1 MAKEETCKCEGPLC
15 DGGLKLTLFFLLIV
29 LVGAVVVGMVAP
41 KPMEVS
47 VSVPENQERDLI
59 YASGTA
65 MREVSPDLL
74 RIVLGVETQ
83 EDTAALSQ
91 SNNAAKINAIRA
103 ALLAN
108 GILADDIQT
117 SQYSVYPVTTS
128 RKVCPAGKDDCSDW
142 EAQWV
147 QEIVGYKTVHMLTVD
162 TSNLESAGTLVD
174 AAVRSGANKVDT
186 VSFRLKDTTE
196 KSLRDGLAAEA
207 MADVK
212 AKAGKIAEGLGVS
225 VGKVASASVDQ
236 YYYPAVRNYA
246 DYAYESASAGGTGM
260 SPGQLT
266 ITVSAS
272 ASFEIEQ

>member
-1 MAKEETCKCEGPLC
+1 MAKEEMHDNPLI
-15 DGGLKLTLFFLLIV
+15 DSGLRLTLFFLLVV
-29 LVGAVVVGMVAP
+29 LVGALLVSIVNP
-41 KPMEVS
+41 KPMDVS
-47 VSVPENQERDLI
+47 VSVPQNPEQNLI
-59 YASGTA
+59 YAGGTA

-74 RIVLGVETQ
+74 RISLGVETQ

-91 SNNAAKINAIRA
+91 SNNAGKINAIKS

-128 RKVCPAGKDDCSDW
+128 RKVCPVEGTPCEDW
-142 EAQWV
+142 EARWV
-147 QEIVGYKTVHMLTVD
+147 DEIVGYKTVHMLTVD
-162 TSNLESAGTLVD
+162 SSNLDSAGTLVD
-174 AAVRSGANKVDT
+174 ASVRAGANKVDA
-186 VSFRLKDTTE
+186 VSFKLKDTTE
-196 KSLRDGLAAEA
+196 KTLRDSLTTEA
-207 MADVK
+207 MRDAK
-212 AKAGKIAEGLGVS
+212 AKAEKIASGLGVS

-246 DYAYESASAGGTGM
+246 DYAFEMAAPGGTSM

>member
-1 MAKEETCKCEGPLC
+1 MAKEECYENPLC
-15 DGGLKLTLFFLLIV
+15 DSGLKLTLFFLLIV
-29 LVGAVVVGMVAP
+29 LVGAVVVGMLNP

-47 VSVPENQERDLI
+47 VAASENPEQNVI
-59 YASGTA
+59 YAGGSA
-65 MREVSPDLL
+65 MREVDPDLL
-74 RIVLGVETQ
+74 RISLGVETQ

-91 SNNAAKINAIRA
+91 SNNAAKINAIKS

-128 RKVCPAGKDDCSDW
+128 RKVCPVEGTTCEDW
-142 EAQWV
+142 EARWV
-147 QEIVGYKTVHMLTVD
+147 EEIIGYKTVHMLTVD
-162 TSNLESAGTLVD
+162 TSNLDSAGTLVD

-196 KSLRDGLAAEA
+196 KSLRDSLTTEA
-207 MADVK
+207 MMDAK
-212 AKAGKIAEGLGVS
+212 EKAGLIASGLGVS
-225 VGKVASASVDQ
+225 VGKVVYASVDQ

-246 DYAYESASAGGTGM
+246 DYAYESVGSGGTSM

>member
-1 MAKEETCKCEGPLC
+1 MAKEEKRECAQPLC
-15 DGGLKLTLFFLLIV
+15 DDGLKLTLFFLLIV
-29 LVGAVVVGMVAP
+29 LVGAVVVSVINP
-41 KPMEVS
+41 NPMAVS
-47 VSVPENQERDLI
+47 VSVPENPEQNLI

-74 RIVLGVETQ
+74 RISLGVETQ

-91 SNNAAKINAIRA
+91 SDNAGKINAIKG

-108 GILADDIQT
+108 GILADDIKT

-128 RKVCPAGKDDCSDW
+128 RKVCPAESPGCSDW

-147 QEIVGYKTVHMLTVD
+147 SEIVGYKTVHMLTVE
-162 TSNLESAGTLVD
+162 SGNLDSAGTIVD

-196 KSLRDGLAAEA
+196 KSLRDSLTTEA
-207 MADVK
+207 MQDAK
-212 AKAGKIAEGLGVS
+212 GKAGLIASGLGVS
-225 VGKVASASVDQ
+225 VGKVVSASVDQ

-246 DYAYESASAGGTGM
+246 DYAYESASVGGTSM

-272 ASFEIEQ
+272 ATFEIGE

>member
-1 MAKEETCKCEGPLC
+1 MAKEEKCECENPLC

-29 LVGAVVVGMVAP
+29 LVGAVVVSVINP
-41 KPMEVS
+41 NPMDVS
-47 VSVPENQERDLI
+47 VSIPENPEQNLI

-74 RIVLGVETQ
+74 RISLGVETQ
-83 EDTAALSQ
+83 EETAALSQ
-91 SNNAAKINAIRA
+91 SNNAAKINAIKS

-117 SQYSVYPVTTS
+117 SDYSVYPVTTS
-128 RKVCPAGKDDCSDW
+128 RKVCPVEGAPCDDW

-147 QEIVGYKTVHMLTVD
+147 QEIVGYKTVHMLTVESSSLD
-162 TSNLESAGTLVD
+162 SAGTIVD
-174 AAVRSGANKVDT
+174 ASVRAGSNKVDT

-196 KSLRDGLAAEA
+196 KSLRDSLTTEA
-207 MADVK
+207 MRDAKSK
-212 AKAGKIAEGLGVS
+212 ANLIASGLGIS
-225 VGKVASASVDQ
+225 VGKVVSASVDQ

-246 DYAYESASAGGTGM
+246 DYAYETASAGGTSM

-272 ASFEIEQ
+272 ATFEIGE

>member
-1 MAKEETCKCEGPLC
+1 LAKEEKCECEGPLG
-15 DGGLKLTLFFLLIV
+15 DAGLRLALFFLLIV
-29 LVGAVVVGMVAP
+29 VAGAVVVGMVAP
-41 KPMEVS
+41 KPTEVS
-47 VSVPENQERDLI
+47 VSVPQSQERELI

-74 RIVLGVETQ
+74 RITLGVETQ
-83 EDTAALSQ
+83 EETAALSQ
-91 SNNAAKINAIRA
+91 SQNAEKINAVKG

-108 GILADDIQT
+108 GVLADDIQT

-128 RKVCPAGKDDCSDW
+128 RKVCPGDKPDCSDW
-142 EAQWV
+142 EASWV
-147 QEIVGYKTVHMLTVD
+147 EEIIGYKTVHMLTVE
-162 TSNLESAGTLVD
+162 SPNLDSAGTLVD

-196 KSLRDGLAAEA
+196 KALRDSLTTEA
-207 MADVK
+207 MRDAK
-212 AKAGKIAEGLGVS
+212 GKAGLIASGLGVS
-225 VGKVASASVDQ
+225 LGKVVSASVDQ

-246 DYAYESASAGGTGM
+246 DYAYQAVSAGGTSM

-266 ITVSAS
+266 VTVSAS

>member
-1 MAKEETCKCEGPLC
+1 MAKEEMHDNPLA
-15 DGGLKLTLFFLLIV
+15 DSGLRLTLFFLLIV
-29 LVGAVVVGMVAP
+29 LVGAVLVSVINP
-41 KPMEVS
+41 KPMDVS
-47 VSVPENQERDLI
+47 VSVPQNPEEHLI
-59 YASGTA
+59 YAAGTA

-74 RIVLGVETQ
+74 RISLGVETQ

-91 SNNAAKINAIRA
+91 SNNAAKINAIKS

-128 RKVCPAGKDDCSDW
+128 RKICPADKTTCEDW
-142 EAQWV
+142 EARWV
-147 QEIVGYKTVHMLTVD
+147 DEIIGYKTIHMLTVD
-162 TSNLESAGTLVD
+162 SSNLDSAGTLVD
-174 AAVRSGANKVDT
+174 SAVRAGANKVDT

-196 KSLRDGLAAEA
+196 KSLRDSLTTEA
-207 MADVK
+207 MRDAKSK
-212 AKAGKIAEGLGVS
+212 ASLIASGLGVS
-225 VGKVASASVDQ
+225 VGKVTSASVDQ

-246 DYAYESASAGGTGM
+246 DYAFEAAAPMGGTSM

>member
-1 MAKEETCKCEGPLC
+1 MAKEEMCKCENPLC

-29 LVGAVVVGMVAP
+29 LVGAVVVSVINP
-41 KPMEVS
+41 NPMDVS
-47 VSVPENQERDLI
+47 VSIPENPEQNII

-74 RIVLGVETQ
+74 RISLGVETQ
-83 EDTAALSQ
+83 EETAALSQ
-91 SNNAAKINAIRA
+91 SNNAAKINAIKS

-117 SQYSVYPVTTS
+117 SDYSVYPVTTS
-128 RKVCPAGKDDCSDW
+128 RKVCPVEGTTCDDW
-142 EAQWV
+142 EARWV
-147 QEIVGYKTVHMLTVD
+147 EEIVGYKTVHMLTVES
-162 TSNLESAGTLVD
+162 SNLDSAGTIVD
-174 AAVRSGANKVDT
+174 SAVNAGSNKVDT

-196 KSLRDGLAAEA
+196 KSLRDSLTTEA
-207 MADVK
+207 MRDAKSK
-212 AKAGKIAEGLGVS
+212 ATLIASGLGIS
-225 VGKVASASVDQ
+225 VGKVVSASVDQ

-246 DYAYESASAGGTGM
+246 DYAYETASAGGTSM

-272 ASFEIEQ
+272 ATFEIEE